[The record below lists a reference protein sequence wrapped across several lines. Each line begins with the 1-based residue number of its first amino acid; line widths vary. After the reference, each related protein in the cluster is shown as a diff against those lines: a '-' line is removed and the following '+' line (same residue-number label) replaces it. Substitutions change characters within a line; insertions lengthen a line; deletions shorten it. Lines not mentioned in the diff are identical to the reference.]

1 MDLHTFILGVVIF
14 LARIAD
20 VSLGTI
26 RTIAIVQG
34 RSVAAFFLGFIEVT
48 IWITIVSTVVNNIKE
63 TPLLTLFFAFGF
75 AFGNVVGILAEK
87 KLAFGL
93 IIVRVITREK
103 GNAMADRLRGVG
115 QAVTIFKGEG
125 MRGPVSELYIAT
137 RRRELKRL
145 LCIINEE
152 DPESFYITEQARD
165 ISKIFNPVC
174 TPLTGWRAIFKK
186 K

>member
-1 MDLHTFILGVVIF
+1 MDLHTFMLGLVIF
-14 LARIAD
+14 FARIAD

-34 RSVAAFFLGFIEVT
+34 RSVVAFFLGFIEVT
-48 IWITIVSTVVNNIKE
+48 IWITIVSTVVNNIRE
-63 TPLLTLFFAFGF
+63 TPLLTLFFALGF

-103 GNAMADRLRGVG
+103 GKAMADRLRGIG

-145 LCIINEE
+145 LCVINEE

-174 TPLTGWRAIFKK
+174 TPLTGWRAFLKK

>member
-1 MDLHTFILGVVIF
+1 MDLHTFILGVIIF

-26 RTIAIVQG
+26 RTLAIVQG
-34 RSVAAFFLGFIEVT
+34 RSVAAFFLGFVEVT

-75 AFGNVVGILAEK
+75 ASGNVVGIWAEK

-93 IIVRVITREK
+93 IVVRVITREK
-103 GNAMADRLRGVG
+103 GQAMAERLREIG

-137 RRRELKRL
+137 PRKELKRL
-145 LCIINEE
+145 LRIINEE

-165 ISKIFNPVC
+165 VKKICSPVC
-174 TPLTGWRAIFKK
+174 TPLTGWRAVLKK